1 MVIDTSALVAILLN
15 EPEASRLTDAVSGA
29 RFAVVGAPTL
39 VEASA
44 VMVARSGSQG
54 AIALDALLQRLS
66 IDVIPMTARAAAH
79 ARTAYARWG
88 KGVGAPGVL
97 NFGDCLTYGVA
108 AALEMP
114 ILFKGEDFTRTDARA
129 ATY

>member
-1 MVIDTSALVAILLN
+1 VI
-15 EPEASRLTDAVSGA
+15 
-29 RFAVVGAPTL
+29 GAPTL

-54 AIALDALLQRLS
+54 AIALDALLQRLH

-79 ARTAYARWG
+79 ARTAYTRWG

-97 NFGDCLTYGVA
+97 NFGDCPTYGVA
-108 AALEMP
+108 TALEMP
-114 ILFKGEDFTRTDARA
+114 ILFKGADFTRTDARPA
-129 ATY
+129 SY